1 MNKICKANLKQMKTA
16 YQLLMAV
23 EIAFQLNSDVKLNN
37 MSKEITKSL
46 IELMVETQKEI
57 EKSK

>member
-37 MSKEITKSL
+37 MCKEITKSL

-57 EKSK
+57 EK